1 MRRSAA
7 IAGTR
12 PWPRSPTASTTPST
26 LASEIGILLWAG
38 LLRPARVEGA
48 VAGLERLLTPWGLRT
63 VSTGHA
69 RFDPSAYHYG
79 AIWPFENWF
88 AWGGLRAAGAGQAA
102 TRVRDGVLDAV
113 RRIGRMPECYAV
125 PVDASAPAVLPESNR
140 TQAWTAGA
148 VWALAAGWDGRP
160 VSLSGQAT

>member
-1 MRRSAA
+1 VDGHGAA
-7 IAGTR
+7 VA
-12 PWPRSPTASTTPST
+12 T

-48 VAGLERLLTPWGLRT
+48 VAGLERLATPWGLRT
-63 VSTGHA
+63 VSTDHA
-69 RFDPSAYHYG
+69 RFDPYAYHYG
-79 AIWPFENWF
+79 AVWPFENWF
-88 AWGGLRAAGAGQAA
+88 AWGGLRAAGAREAA
-102 TRVRDGVLDAV
+102 ARVRDGVLDAV

-125 PVDASAPAVLPESNR
+125 EAGGSGPAILPGANR

-160 VSLSGQAT
+160 AMLP